1 MRRRPPHKLYSL
13 GDVSRYF
20 WNVSQRERA
29 SAMSGG
35 LVLASAGFVLV
46 GVETRQ
52 PASDSTVCNRLTPAR
67 DKKIHKKETSIPPR

>member
-13 GDVSRYF
+13 GHVSRYL

-35 LVLASAGFVLV
+35 LVLASKGGWRGFVLV

-52 PASDSTVCNRLTPAR
+52 AESDSTVCNRLTPAR
-67 DKKIHKKETSIPPR
+67 AR